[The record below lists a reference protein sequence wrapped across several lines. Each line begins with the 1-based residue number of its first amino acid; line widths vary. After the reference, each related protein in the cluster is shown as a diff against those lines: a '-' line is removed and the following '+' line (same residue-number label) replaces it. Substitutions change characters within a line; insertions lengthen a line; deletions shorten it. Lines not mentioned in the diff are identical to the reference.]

1 MVKRISL
8 KSGSK
13 DVNAYIAKCPK
24 GTQSKLKEIRAAIRK
39 AAPDATE
46 TTSYFEMPGY
56 FYAGDYYYNGM
67 FAWFAL
73 QKSHIGLYLRP
84 PTIQN
89 HKKELAEY
97 VTTKSAV
104 HFPLDEKIP
113 APLVG
118 KLVKASVKIMKSHP
132 VKNKAKK

>member
-1 MVKRISL
+1 MVKRISR
-8 KSGSK
+8 KSGSR
-13 DVNAYIAKCPK
+13 DVDAYIAKCPK
-24 GTQSKLKEIRAAIRK
+24 GIQSKLKEVRAAVRK
-39 AAPDATE
+39 AAPGATE
-46 TTSYFEMPGY
+46 TMSYFEMPGY
-56 FYAGDYYYNGM
+56 FYPGGYYYNGM

-73 QKSHIGLYLRP
+73 QKLHIGLYLRP

-89 HKKELAEY
+89 HKKQLAGY

-113 APLVG
+113 APLVR
-118 KLVKASVKIMKSHP
+118 KLVKASVKIMKSVP

>member
-1 MVKRISL
+1 MVKRISQ
-8 KSGSK
+8 KSEPK
-13 DVNAYIAKCPK
+13 DVDAYIAKYPK
-24 GTQSKLKEIRAAIRK
+24 NMQSKLKEIRAAIRQ
-39 AAPDATE
+39 AAPGTAE

-56 FYAGDYYYNGM
+56 FYPGGYYYNGM

-89 HKKELAEY
+89 HKKELAGY

-104 HFPLDEKIP
+104 HFPLDERIP
-113 APLVG
+113 APLVK
-118 KLVKASVKIMKSHP
+118 KLVQASVKIMKSRP
-132 VKNKAKK
+132 AKNKAKK